1 MALAAAQVVD
11 ALAARLVP
19 VALSGGRVYTS
30 RLHPLEEV
38 DLPAWRVT
46 ADAEDVEISH
56 IDGTNVHTLLV
67 ECSGYVKAT
76 ADVDDAMHN
85 LAAQGLTA
93 TLATPPLYGSQLQ
106 NIERETT
113 QEGQAQVGVIRIRIA
128 TQFYVRPEAPETI
141 VP

>member
-11 ALAARLVP
+11 ALAARLGP
-19 VALSGGRVYTS
+19 VVLSGGRVYTS
-30 RLHPLEEV
+30 RLHPLEEA

-46 ADAEDVEISH
+46 AESEDVEISH

-67 ECSGYVKAT
+67 DCTGYVKAT
-76 ADVDDAMHN
+76 SDVDDAMHN

-93 TLATPPLYGSQLQ
+93 ALATPPLYGSQLQ
-106 NIERETT
+106 AIERETT
-113 QEGQAQVGVIRIRIA
+113 QEGPAQMGLIRIRIA

-141 VP
+141 VT

>member
-11 ALAARLVP
+11 ALAARLGP
-19 VALSGGRVYTS
+19 VVLSGGRVYTS
-30 RLHPLEEV
+30 RLHPLEEA

-46 ADAEDVEISH
+46 AESEDVEISH

-67 ECSGYVKAT
+67 DCTGYVKAT
-76 ADVDDAMHN
+76 SDVDDAMHN

-93 TLATPPLYGSQLQ
+93 ALANPPLYGSQLQ
-106 NIERETT
+106 AIERETT
-113 QEGQAQVGVIRIRIA
+113 QEGQAQVGLIRIRIA

-141 VP
+141 VT